1 MQTCARTALSTS
13 TAGRSLSSLSLR
25 IPHVLNALHV
35 LRLSD
40 HRHRYILNNTKRSWI
55 VVDNVD
61 YQ

>member
-13 TAGRSLSSLSLR
+13 TAGRSLSSLR

-40 HRHRYILNNTKRSWI
+40 HRHRYILNNIKRFWI